1 MEKDKVSKIVD
12 KITRDLRIGVYQV
25 IVLKIIVEEEPVY
38 GYAIRKKIVELSK
51 GSLNPSESTIYD
63 TLKKLEKLG
72 LIEGYWA
79 QSPLGGP
86 MRKYYRAKPIA
97 KTVLE
102 KVIREIRKL
111 GELLEGSLD

>member
-1 MEKDKVSKIVD
+1 MAKNKIDKIVD

-25 IVLKIIVEEEPVY
+25 IVLRIIVEKQPIH
-38 GYAIRKKIVELSK
+38 GYAIRREIMELSN
-51 GSLNPSESTIYD
+51 GELNPSESTIYD

-86 MRKYYRAKPIA
+86 MRKYYKAKPTA
-97 KTVLE
+97 KIVLE
-102 KVIREIRKL
+102 KVVREIKKL
-111 GELLEGSLD
+111 RELLEGNLA